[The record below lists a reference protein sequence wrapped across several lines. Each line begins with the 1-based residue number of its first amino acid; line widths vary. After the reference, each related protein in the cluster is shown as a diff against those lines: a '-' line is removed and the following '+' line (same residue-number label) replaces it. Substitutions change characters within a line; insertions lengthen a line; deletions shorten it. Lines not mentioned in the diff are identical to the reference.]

1 MRLPGRAVTGDHLRS
16 WCEIRERV
24 AWREVRHRSGGPD
37 GSVHGRRDG
46 IVHRIAT
53 VENARDPLRAR
64 RLLVA
69 YERVRADAAAGRTL
83 DFGLLADWQRTVLGV
98 PRAPFRS
105 GVAFAKGGRERYGLD
120 EDTPERFAA
129 CLADSR
135 EDGVPVAS
143 RAARAYLDVCFFH
156 PFSDGNARAAL
167 LTLAF
172 VLAEEEIVLDQV
184 GPLVQLRRHADDLDG
199 ARGTAELVGTLID
212 GTRRRRD
219 GTSHAAGG

>member
-1 MRLPGRAVTGDHLRS
+1 VTDDHLRS

-24 AWREVRHRSGGPD
+24 AWREVCHGSRGPE
-37 GSVHGRRDG
+37 GPVRGRRDG
-46 IVHRIAT
+46 ILHRIAT
-53 VENARDPLRAR
+53 GESARDPVRAR
-64 RLLVA
+64 RLLAA
-69 YERVRADAAAGRTL
+69 YQQVRADAAVGRIL

-98 PRAPFRS
+98 PYAPFR
-105 GVAFAKGGRERYGLD
+105 GGTAFAKGGRERYGLD
-120 EDTPERFAA
+120 ADTPRRFAA

-135 EDGVPVAS
+135 QDGIPVAS

-184 GPLVQLRRHADDLDG
+184 GPLVQLRRYADDLDG
-199 ARGTAELVGTLID
+199 ARGTAELVGTLIE